1 MNNKT
6 DPAQQRRVI
15 LAVVLSFLF
24 FIVYTEFFVEKKPP
38 REQNASVN
46 SALNSGANSANLGGN
61 SALNSVGGVNLGV
74 NLNDGSANSAA
85 NLAQSANLGENSNPA
100 PLSNATTQAPQNAY
114 AGRVLASIESE
125 YFSAKIDDLGRISSF
140 VLKDEKFK
148 NEQGKELELI
158 ENLQGLI
165 ATQGENQGRKQGEP
179 PLPLELRFSN
189 AYVNAKAFA
198 TAYSIDTNATNFNVS
213 ANAPARFVLTQNLG
227 DLVVQKKLVF
237 YEKGNYDIEV
247 NLSRDEHYYISA
259 GARPSVAVD
268 GYTVHGAL
276 LVDTEDTIQTFEDG
290 DVDKVEQINAFM
302 LSSFDRYYAAVFY
315 NYQTPLNAF
324 IMQKAVQKL
333 DGKSEEMVIA
343 YATSNNAFKAG
354 GYIGAKEF
362 DTLSAIDTRLERV
375 IEYGWF
381 TFIAKPMFAFLSWIF
396 GFIGNW
402 GWAIVVLTLIVRLVL
417 FPLTYKS
424 MMSMNKLKELAPK
437 MTELREKYK
446 GDPQKLNLQMMELY
460 KKHGANPFAGCL
472 PILLQIPIFFAIYR
486 VLQNAV
492 ELKAAPWAL
501 WISDLSAM
509 DPYYVLPILMGAS
522 MFVQQLITPM
532 TVQDAMQAK
541 IMKFLPI
548 IFTFFF
554 LWFPAGLTLYWCVNN
569 ICSLVQQ
576 LVINKMFAREHN
588 KGQNNENRS

>member
-24 FIVYTEFFVEKKPP
+24 FIFYTEFFVEKKPP

-46 SALNSGANSANLGGN
+46 SSLNSEPN
-61 SALNSVGGVNLGV
+61 SALNSADGANLGV
-74 NLNDGSANSAA
+74 NLNESGANSAI
-85 NLAQSANLGENSNPA
+85 NSAQNANLGANSNPA
-100 PLSNATTQAPQNAY
+100 PLSNATTQASQNAY
-114 AGRVLASIESE
+114 QGRVLASIESE
-125 YFSAKIDDLGRISSF
+125 HFSAKIDDLGRISSF

-148 NEQGKELELI
+148 VKDEQSGVSKELELI
-158 ENLQGLI
+158 SQAAPNAEKL
-165 ATQGENQGRKQGEP
+165 
-179 PLPLELRFSN
+179 PLPLELRFAN
-189 AYVNAKAFA
+189 PAVNQKAFNV
-198 TAYSIDTNATNFNVS
+198 AYTSDTNATSEFKVGK
-213 ANAPARFVLTQNLG
+213 NAPATLTLTQNLG
-227 DLVVQKKLVF
+227 DLVVSKVITF
-237 YEKGNYDIEV
+237 YEKGNYDISV
-247 NLSRDEHYYISA
+247 NLSREERYFISA

-268 GYTVHGAL
+268 GYTVHGVL
-276 LVDTEDTIQTFEDG
+276 LVDTKDTIETFEDG
-290 DVDKVEQINAFM
+290 DVEQNTELAAFLM
-302 LSSFDRYYAAVFY
+302 SSFDRYYAAFFY
-315 NYQTPLNAF
+315 NFDTPLQTL
-324 IMQKAVQKL
+324 ITKDSKGDSV
-333 DGKSEEMVIA
+333 V
-343 YATSNNAFKAG
+343 YASASNAFKAG

-402 GWAIVVLTLIVRLVL
+402 GWAIVVLTLIVRLML

-437 MTELREKYK
+437 MSELREKYK

-501 WISDLSAM
+501 WISDLSVM

>member
-24 FIVYTEFFVEKKPP
+24 FIVYSEFFIDKKIMS
-38 REQNASVN
+38 EQNASLSQNASVADSNANLAVN
-46 SALNSGANSANLGGN
+46 SNANSAPDLATN
-61 SALNSVGGVNLGV
+61 SKA
-74 NLNDGSANSAA
+74 
-85 NLAQSANLGENSNPA
+85 A
-100 PLSNATTQAPQNAY
+100 PLSNADTQAPITQSAY
-114 AGRVLASIESE
+114 QHKALVSISSE
-125 YFSAKIDDLGRISSF
+125 YFSAKIDELGRISSF
-140 VLKDEKFK
+140 VLKDVKFK
-148 NEQGKELELI
+148 DEKGADLELI
-158 ENLQGLI
+158 ENKD
-165 ATQGENQGRKQGEP
+165 NK

-189 AYVNAKAFA
+189 PTINQKAFS
-198 TAYSIDTNATNFNVS
+198 TAYSVDLDTTNEIKV
-213 ANAPARFVLTQNLG
+213 AKNAPVTLTLTQNLG
-227 DLVVQKKLVF
+227 ELVVQKKLKF
-237 YEKGNYDIEV
+237 YEQGNYEIEV
-247 NLSRDEHYYISA
+247 NLSKDEPYFISA
-259 GARPSVAVD
+259 GSRPSVSVD
-268 GYTVHGAL
+268 NYTVHGAL
-276 LVDTEDTIQTFEDG
+276 IVDTKDTVETFEDG
-290 DVDKVEQINAFM
+290 DVEQNEQRTAFL
-302 LSSFDRYYAAVFY
+302 LSSFDRYYAAFFY
-315 NYQTPLNAF
+315 NFATPLNAL
-324 IMQKAVQKL
+324 ITKDAKGDSV
-333 DGKSEEMVIA
+333 V
-343 YATSNNAFKAG
+343 YASASNAFKAG

-362 DTLSAIDTRLERV
+362 NTLKAIDTRLERV

-381 TFIAKPMFAFLSWIF
+381 TFIAKPAFAFLSWLF
-396 GFIGNW
+396 AYIGNW
-402 GWAIVVLTLIVRLVL
+402 GWAIVALTLIIRLIL

-424 MMSMNKLKELAPK
+424 MISMNKLKDLAPK

-446 GDPQKLNLQMMELY
+446 GDPQKLNLHMMELY

-472 PILLQIPIFFAIYR
+472 PIILQIPIFFAIYR

-501 WISDLSAM
+501 WINDLSVM
-509 DPYYVLPILMGAS
+509 DPYFVLPILMGAT

-532 TVQDAMQAK
+532 SIQDPTQAK
-541 IMKFLPI
+541 IMKFLPV